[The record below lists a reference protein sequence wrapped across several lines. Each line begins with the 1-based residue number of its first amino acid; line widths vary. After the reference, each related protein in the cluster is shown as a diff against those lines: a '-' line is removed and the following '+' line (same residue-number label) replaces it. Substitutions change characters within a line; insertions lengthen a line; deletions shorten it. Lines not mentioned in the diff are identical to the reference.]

1 MNQIEPDG
9 TVLSL
14 GFVKMALF
22 RCRVVKVIR
31 RNKIIFR
38 IMISTLV
45 STVITPTVPPD
56 YLTIISY
63 LTRIQF
69 HSCWRLENIISITV
83 LFVKT
88 LFEKDLIWP
97 LLSYSIW
104 IDILLA
110 SMSARPSWLPEAFIM
125 VLKWCFRLFSLSDNQ
140 WTHLTFQDRS
150 WLSLFIGERP
160 HWTSNDQNLENIIK
174 RLSIFPFD

>member
-1 MNQIEPDG
+1 MQPGIKVRLEGIKPDRYQPPQTGSILNEPDG

-69 HSCWRLENIISITV
+69 HSC
-83 LFVKT
+83 
-88 LFEKDLIWP
+88 
-97 LLSYSIW
+97 
-104 IDILLA
+104 
-110 SMSARPSWLPEAFIM
+110 
-125 VLKWCFRLFSLSDNQ
+125 
-140 WTHLTFQDRS
+140 
-150 WLSLFIGERP
+150 
-160 HWTSNDQNLENIIK
+160 
-174 RLSIFPFD
+174 